1 VVRDLRHKSAPPLF
15 RYGIALALPAFA
27 LLLLAQLQISTFS
40 LSAIA
45 VLISAW
51 YGGLWPGL
59 VSSVLSVLG
68 MAYILPPHDSFGV
81 EAFEDVLRLGF
92 FALLSI
98 LISSIIEAR
107 YKAEDALREN
117 QRLLTCLLD
126 YAPMP
131 IAVSAPSGQFTVVN
145 RAWEQ
150 ADMRA
155 GHATILRLKNE
166 AWTFETAK
174 RKGPLG
180 NTIVPLAS
188 PVVTQE
194 VIGTPHG
201 QRYFQTYK
209 FPVHD
214 NSGNVEAIGAISLDI
229 TEIRKADQALREQH
243 KPQ

>member
-1 VVRDLRHKSAPPLF
+1 
-15 RYGIALALPAFA
+15 
-27 LLLLAQLQISTFS
+27 
-40 LSAIA
+40 
-45 VLISAW
+45 
-51 YGGLWPGL
+51 
-59 VSSVLSVLG
+59 

-81 EAFEDVLRLGF
+81 AAFEDVLRLGF
-92 FALLSI
+92 FALLSV

-180 NTIVPLAS
+180 DTIVPLAS
-188 PVVTQE
+188 PVITEE
-194 VIGTPHG
+194 VIDTPHG

-229 TEIRKADQALREQH
+229 TEIRKAEQALREQQ